1 MSAYIYAIIPYRSGI
16 SFDEDDPITCI
27 YGPVLSE
34 LDEIESEYTDRGRLC
49 LFKDFLQ
56 INTCCRQSAFTNI
69 KDGYCRLRSEICL
82 IARALGASGVWYV
95 EESVTDEMDDPSFSF
110 DEWAQSLKDKNGQ
123 SVVELNTEILSGNAC
138 YSYYYDDFSDII
150 MERPG
155 R

>member
-16 SFDEDDPITCI
+16 SFDGDDPITCI

-34 LDEIESEYTDRGRLC
+34 L
-49 LFKDFLQ
+49 
-56 INTCCRQSAFTNI
+56 
-69 KDGYCRLRSEICL
+69 
-82 IARALGASGVWYV
+82 
-95 EESVTDEMDDPSFSF
+95 DEMDDPSFSF
-110 DEWAQSLKDKNGQ
+110 DEWAQSLKDKKGQ